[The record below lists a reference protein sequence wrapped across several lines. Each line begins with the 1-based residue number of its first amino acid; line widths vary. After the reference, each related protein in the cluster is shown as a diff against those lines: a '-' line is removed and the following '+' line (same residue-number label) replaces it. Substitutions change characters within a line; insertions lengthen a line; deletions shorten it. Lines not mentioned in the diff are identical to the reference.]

1 MRKIFDMDNP
11 VMRAL
16 SAAADLIVLNF
27 LALLCSLPLVTL
39 GASWAALS
47 EVSLRLLRA
56 EEGRL
61 TRDFFRA
68 FRANLKRG
76 IPLGLLF
83 LLAAGLLYFDYL
95 AALTYAPPLRVG
107 IVALA
112 ILVLGVA
119 FYAFALLG
127 HFDNT
132 LGGTLKN
139 AAVLAVGY
147 FPRTAGTLVFAV
159 SMWMLCLKFWRLLLP
174 VLVLLGLALPVYIAA
189 IFFNDIFRRLE
200 KRAEEEGPQAPAP

>member
-11 VMRAL
+11 LMRAL

-27 LALLCSLPLVTL
+27 LALLCSLPLITL

-47 EVSLRLLRA
+47 EVSLRLARS
-56 EEGRL
+56 EEGSSL

-68 FRANLKRG
+68 FRANAKKG

-83 LLAAGLLYFDYL
+83 LLAAALLYFDYL
-95 AALTYAPPLRVG
+95 AALEYAPAMRVG
-107 IVALA
+107 IVAIA
-112 ILVLGVA
+112 ILVLGVGM
-119 FYAFALLG
+119 YAFALLA
-127 HFDNT
+127 HFENT
-132 LGGTLKN
+132 VGGTLKN

-147 FPRTAGTLVFAV
+147 FPRTAGMLVFAV
-159 SMWMLCLKFWRLLLP
+159 AMWLLCIKFWRLLLP
-174 VLVLLGLALPVYIAA
+174 VLLLFGLALPCYICA

-200 KRAEEEGPQAPAP
+200 KKDEEQPPET

>member
-47 EVSLRLLRA
+47 ETTLRLVRA
-56 EEGRL
+56 EEGAL
-61 TRDFFRA
+61 WKDFFRA
-68 FRANLKRG
+68 FRANLKKG

-95 AALTYAPPLRVG
+95 AALVYAPPLRVG
-107 IVALA
+107 VAAIA
-112 ILVLGVA
+112 ILVLGLA

-132 LGGTLKN
+132 LGRTLKN
-139 AAVLAVGY
+139 AVVLAVGY
-147 FPRTAGTLVFAV
+147 FPRTAGTLVFAA
-159 SMWMLCLKFWRLLLP
+159 SMWMLCIKFWRLLLP
-174 VLVLLGLALPVYIAA
+174 VLVLLGLALPVYIAS
-189 IFFNDIFRRLE
+189 IFFSDVFRKLE
-200 KRAEEEGPQAPAP
+200 TPAEERET

>member
-1 MRKIFDMDNP
+1 MKKIFDMDNP

-27 LALLCSLPLVTL
+27 LALLCALPLVTL

-47 EVSLRLLRA
+47 ETSLKLVRA
-56 EEGRL
+56 EEGRI

-68 FRANLKRG
+68 FRANLKKG

-95 AALTYAPPLRVG
+95 AALVYVPPLRVG
-107 IVALA
+107 IIAIA
-112 ILVLGVA
+112 ILALGIA

-127 HFDNT
+127 HFENS

-139 AAVLAVGY
+139 AVTLAVGW
-147 FPRTAGTLVFAV
+147 FPRTAGMLVFAV
-159 SMWMLCLKFWRLLLP
+159 AMWLLCIMFWRLLLP
-174 VLVLLGLALPVYIAA
+174 VLLLLGFSLPVYIAA
-189 IFFNDIFRRLE
+189 IFFNDVFRRLE
-200 KRAEEEGPQAPAP
+200 DPDYRPEPKNRRG